1 MNRNLNTSLRSVQ
14 VVRRHKGSIGVTG
27 AGNHKL
33 QTINYKQFLYLRQNF
48 SSMNLHEFQAKEL
61 LKKYN
66 VPVQEGIACGTVH
79 EAEEAYR
86 QIKTQFGSPFAV
98 VKAQI
103 HAGGRGKG
111 KIKENGTNG
120 VKVGKGLDEVVDYAQ
135 KILGG
140 TLVTLQTG
148 PAGKVVHKILVAQ
161 DMYYDGPTERKEFY
175 LSILLDR
182 SKGQNV
188 FMYSTEGGMNI
199 EEVAHNTPEKI
210 FKEWVH
216 PAGGLQPYQARK
228 IAFNLGLSGESFKN
242 CVKFVINLYNAYVG
256 LDCSMLEINPLFK
269 AADDKIV
276 AVDCKMNL
284 DDNAL
289 MRHPDL
295 SALRDVSEEDPTEV
309 EAGKYNLNFVKLDGN
324 VGCMV
329 NGAGLAMA
337 TMDMIKL
344 SGGEPANFLDVGGT
358 ANAQTVEAGF
368 KIILK
373 DPAVKA
379 ILINI
384 FGGIVRCDR
393 VAQGVI
399 DAYKNMGNIKVPII
413 VRLQGT
419 NAEEAKKL
427 IDESGL
433 KVQSAILLSEA
444 ADLVKKAVA

>member
-1 MNRNLNTSLRSVQ
+1 
-14 VVRRHKGSIGVTG
+14 
-27 AGNHKL
+27 
-33 QTINYKQFLYLRQNF
+33 
-48 SSMNLHEFQAKEL
+48 MNLHEYQAKEL
-61 LKKYN
+61 LKKYH
-66 VPVQEGIACGTVH
+66 VPVQEGNACSSVD
-79 EAEEAYR
+79 EAVASYN
-86 QIKTQFGSPFAV
+86 QIKEKSGSKFAV

-111 KIKENGTNG
+111 QIKENGING
-120 VKVGKGLDEVVDYAQ
+120 VKVGKSLEDIKEFAE

-140 TLVTLQTG
+140 TLVTIQTG
-148 PAGKVVHKILVAQ
+148 PAGKLVNKILVAQ
-161 DMYYDGPTERKEFY
+161 DMYYDGPSERKEFY

-188 FMYSTEGGMNI
+188 IMYSTEGGMNI
-199 EEVAHNTPEKI
+199 EDVAHDTPEKI
-210 FKEWVH
+210 FREWVH
-216 PAGGLQPYQARK
+216 PGGGLLPFQARK
-228 IAFNLGLSGESFKN
+228 IAFNLGLSGDAFKN
-242 CVKFVINLYNAYVG
+242 MVKFVTHLYNAYVG

-269 AADDKIV
+269 AADDKII

-284 DDNAL
+284 DENAL
-289 MRHPDL
+289 SRHPDL
-295 SALRDVSEEDPTEV
+295 SAMRDLSEEDPTEV

-368 KIILK
+368 KIILQ
-373 DPAVKA
+373 DPNVKA

-393 VAQGVI
+393 VASGVI
-399 DAYKNMGNIKVPII
+399 EAYKNLGNINIPII

-419 NAEEAKKL
+419 NAAEAKKL

>member
-1 MNRNLNTSLRSVQ
+1 
-14 VVRRHKGSIGVTG
+14 
-27 AGNHKL
+27 
-33 QTINYKQFLYLRQNF
+33 
-48 SSMNLHEFQAKEL
+48 MNLHEYQAKEL

-79 EAEEAYR
+79 EVEEAYR
-86 QIKTQFGSPFAV
+86 QIKTQFGSSFAV

-111 KIKENGTNG
+111 KIKETGVNG
-120 VKVGKGLDEVVDYAQ
+120 VKVGKSLEEISDFAR

-148 PAGKVVHKILVAQ
+148 PSGRVVHKVLVAQ
-161 DMYYDGPTERKEFY
+161 DMYYEGQSERKEFY
-175 LSILLDR
+175 LSVLLDR
-182 SKGQNV
+182 AKGQNV
-188 FMYSTEGGMNI
+188 VMYSTEGGVNI
-199 EEVAHNTPEKI
+199 EDVAHNTPEKI

-216 PAGGLQPYQARK
+216 PAGGLQAFQARK
-228 IAFNLGLSGESFKN
+228 IAFNLGLTGNAFKN
-242 CVKFVINLYNAYVG
+242 CVRFVTNLYNAYVG

-269 AADDKIV
+269 AADEKIV

-284 DDNAL
+284 DENAL

-295 SALRDVSEEDPTEV
+295 SAMRDVTEEDPTEV
-309 EAGKYNLNFVKLDGN
+309 EAGQYNLNFVKLDGN

-373 DPAVKA
+373 DANVKA

-399 DAYKNMGNIKVPII
+399 DAYKNLGNIHIPII

-444 ADLVKKAVA
+444 AELVKKAVA